1 MLKSLPMR
9 VFLALA
15 FTWLLVYGLGCAA
28 GVGEHR
34 PGQGPYDRMPDM
46 LAYAIAFIGVLTRTS
61 PFDYQ
66 THLFETPGRL
76 FATPIGT
83 TVTLD
88 PIGFA
93 VGALAPIAVVGVL
106 FVVWNW
112 ALHTRGARSPK

>member
-9 VFLALA
+9 LFLALA
-15 FTWLLVYGLGCAA
+15 FTWVLVYGLGCAA
-28 GVGEHR
+28 GLGEHR
-34 PGQGPYDRMPDM
+34 PDQGPFDRMPDL
-46 LAYAIAFIGVLTRTS
+46 LAQVIALIGIITRTS

-66 THLFETPGRL
+66 THLIETPGKL

-106 FVVWNW
+106 FLVWSW
-112 ALHTRGARSPK
+112 ALARGPKSPN